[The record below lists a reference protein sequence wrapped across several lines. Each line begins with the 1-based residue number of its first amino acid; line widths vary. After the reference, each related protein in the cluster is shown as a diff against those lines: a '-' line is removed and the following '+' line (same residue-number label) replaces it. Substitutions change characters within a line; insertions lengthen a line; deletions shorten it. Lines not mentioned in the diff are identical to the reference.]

1 MSQRR
6 MTINRAT
13 KACGASAALWTM
25 LIGLATATPAD
36 AGASRELR
44 YSVLASHGKAGT
56 EVDRYDGNRLD
67 SEFEFND
74 RGRGPRIHAQ
84 YRFAS
89 DGLPTQVD
97 VSGVNYLK
105 VPVDEHLVTV
115 AGSRHWHGASERG
128 ESAVRAFYLSNDG
141 PAAAELAALVRALA
155 RDPGRALSLLPGGEA
170 RLETVAD
177 ATVSSH
183 GKTLH
188 VRGYAVTGLGFTPAV
203 VWLDDAGQ
211 LFAQPSNWFGIVREG
226 WEDASDTLIAR
237 QAQAE
242 DRRYARLASELSRTP
257 RHPLAIEHV
266 RVFDAERAVALE
278 EQTVVVRG
286 ARIATVGP
294 AESVA
299 VPLDAE
305 RIDGRGRTVL
315 PGLFDLHVHLS
326 AQDGILHIAGGVTAV
341 RDLGN
346 DPADLTR
353 LTTQWD
359 NGTAIG
365 PTVWK
370 AGLIDGRGP
379 YQAPAGAFADSAAEV
394 EAAVNRYADSGYVQI
409 KVYSSLK
416 PELVPVVVAA
426 AHRRG
431 LRVSGHVPQGL
442 RAADFVA
449 AGADELQHI
458 NFVFLNFLAPIVH
471 DTRTPERFSAVAE
484 HAAEVDLDGREVA
497 QFIALLR
504 ERHVAVDVT
513 LATFESMFLGRP
525 GQVAPGYRAVFDRLP
540 AQVRRGAY
548 DGSLPGAVAN
558 DRRYRES
565 YAALQRMTRKLYEA
579 GVPVLVGTDD
589 LAGFML
595 HRELELQVEA
605 GIPAA
610 QVLQSATIGAAR
622 LLHADGERGSLQ
634 VGKRADLVLV
644 EGDPTREIGDVRRA
658 RLVLKAG
665 VAYDPARLYEA
676 IGVAPS
682 R

>member
-1 MSQRR
+1 MSQCPTRIGR
-6 MTINRAT
+6 AMTAR
-13 KACGASAALWTM
+13 SAWPAAWM
-25 LIGLATATPAD
+25 LLLGLAIVATA
-36 AGASRELR
+36 AGGAPRELR
-44 YSVLASHGKAGT
+44 YAVLANHAKAGT
-56 EVDRYDGNRLD
+56 EVDRYDGDRLD

-74 RGRGPRIHAQ
+74 RGRGPRIRAR
-84 YRFAS
+84 YRFAE
-89 DGLPTQVD
+89 DGLPLQVD
-97 VSGVNYLK
+97 ISGVNYLK
-105 VPVDEHLVTV
+105 VPVDEHLDTV
-115 AGSRHWHGASERG
+115 AGSRHWHSASERG
-128 ESAVRAFYLSNDG
+128 ESAARAFYLSNDG

-155 RDPGRALSLLPGGEA
+155 RHPGQALSLLPGGEA
-170 RLETVAD
+170 RLENVAD

-183 GKTLH
+183 GATLH
-188 VRGYAVTGLGFTPAV
+188 VREFAVTGLGFTPAV
-203 VWLDDAGQ
+203 VWLDDDGQ

-226 WEDASDTLIAR
+226 WEDAGDTLIAL

-242 DRRYARLASELSRTP
+242 DRRYARLAHDLARAP
-257 RHPLAIEHV
+257 GRPLAIEHV
-266 RVFDAERAVALE
+266 RLFDAERAVALQ
-278 EQTVVVRG
+278 EQTVLVRG
-286 ARIATVGP
+286 SRIAAVGP

-299 VPLDAE
+299 VPADAE
-305 RIDGRGRTVL
+305 RVDGHGRTVL

-326 AQDGILHIAGGVTAV
+326 AQDGILHIAGGVTAT

-346 DPADLTR
+346 DPADLKR

-359 NGTAIG
+359 AGTAIG

-379 YQAPAGAFADSAAEV
+379 YQAPTGEYADSAAQV
-394 EAAVNRYADSGYVQI
+394 TAAVDRYADAGYVQI

-416 PELVPVVVAA
+416 PELVPAVVAA

-449 AGADELQHI
+449 MGADELQHI
-458 NFVFLNFLAPIVH
+458 NFVFLNFLAPLVH

-484 HAAEVDLDGREVA
+484 HATDVDLEGREVTE
-497 QFIALLR
+497 FIGLLR

-525 GQVAPGYRAVFDRLP
+525 GQVAPGYRPLLDRLP

-548 DGSLPGAVAN
+548 GGGLPGAVAN
-558 DRRYRES
+558 DRQYRES
-565 YAALQRMTRKLYEA
+565 YAALLRMTRKLHEA

-622 LLHADGERGSLQ
+622 LLHADGDYGSLRA
-634 VGKRADLVLV
+634 GKRADLVLV
-644 EGDPTREIGDVRRA
+644 EGDPTRQISDVRRA

-665 VAYDPARLYEA
+665 VAYDPAKLYEA